1 MINKSDSWIR
11 VSYHFANNYF
21 LTFRCFVIGFL
32 IKIIRFILL
41 DDTLFFFLCITRNIL
56 NLEIKNWNFYQ
67 SIFLASNI
75 LESTCVSLRPPS
87 SSIISSNYTIVQ
99 SHRRMKILYRIRKF
113 FSRKFYLCLPSF
125 IMRNAISSYFSS
137 ARNELHPSFTGYV
150 QMGDFFVFLFC
161 VRVAKTR
168 NFVKYHYFE
177 AVHPLKTSCTMVQNR

>member
-1 MINKSDSWIR
+1 MMKMINKSDSWIR

-21 LTFRCFVIGFL
+21 LTFRCFVIGFF

-41 DDTLFFFLCITRNIL
+41 DDTLFFLFLCITRNIL

-75 LESTCVSLRPPS
+75 LESTCVSLRPSS

-150 QMGDFFVFLFC
+150 QMGDFFVFLFW
-161 VRVAKTR
+161 TR
-168 NFVKYHYFE
+168 ARCKNTEF
-177 AVHPLKTSCTMVQNR
+177 R